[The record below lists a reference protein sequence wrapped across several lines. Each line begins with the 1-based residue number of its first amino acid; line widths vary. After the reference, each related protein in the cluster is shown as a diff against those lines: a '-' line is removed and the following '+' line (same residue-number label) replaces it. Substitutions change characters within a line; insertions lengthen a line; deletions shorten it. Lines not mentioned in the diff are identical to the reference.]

1 MNKYLWTGLIF
12 ILVLILT
19 VLLFINLRHEDYPD
33 EYYPTLTEHVKKI
46 VYKPGTEEVAIEIF
60 SPLWHEVSGRC
71 IFVKFKEDDG
81 AVWQFSAK
89 YPFEPGDWAVER
101 ITADQNS
108 ISLPLYEIDL
118 KTGKIRE

>member
-1 MNKYLWTGLIF
+1 MNKYLWSGLII
-12 ILVLILT
+12 ILLLILT
-19 VLLFINLRHEDYPD
+19 VLLFSNLRHEDYPD

-60 SPLWHEVSGRC
+60 SPLWHKRSERC

-89 YPFEPGDWAVER
+89 DPFEPQDLAVER

-108 ISLPLYEIDL
+108 ISLPLHEIDL